1 MSNYRTPLQIHL
13 SWHWVT
19 DVLPSRLPQLFVGIV
34 GCIVGG
40 QDGDV
45 NCLHDIFLLQN
56 LDSHSRACIQIPNR
70 KGSIQNPAGTQIR
83 TARHWAYNFWV
94 QVQQALWACLPIEW
108 PGLVTPS
115 ETLCWRN
122 DPFVSQICAFQ
133 RRSFLRFGIT
143 ADASYYYKE
152 CLLPRRINY
161 YPTWFYERSRY
172 GERGGYINPVHSSSR
187 KDNQHLLSLWFLAID
202 HSFFPSSFSHAY
214 LLSFR

>member
-19 DVLPSRLPQLFVGIV
+19 DVLPSRLPQLFVEIV

-83 TARHWAYNFWV
+83 TTRHWAYNSGSKF
-94 QVQQALWACLPIEW
+94 
-108 PGLVTPS
+108 S
-115 ETLCWRN
+115 RLCGR
-122 DPFVSQICAFQ
+122 V
-133 RRSFLRFGIT
+133 
-143 ADASYYYKE
+143 
-152 CLLPRRINY
+152 CLLNGRGLLLLRRHCVDGM
-161 YPTWFYERSRY
+161 T
-172 GERGGYINPVHSSSR
+172 
-187 KDNQHLLSLWFLAID
+187 HLLVKYVLFRDD
-202 HSFFPSSFSHAY
+202 HF
-214 LLSFR
+214 